1 MKQNLWLV
9 AALAFTFGCT
19 RTAAPIREAR
29 SLAEAR
35 TLAASES
42 RAILIGV
49 STHGCAPCK
58 AFDHASTSDND
69 VRGALA
75 SVILIRSAP
84 DGAPDLELWRQ
95 SVSGYPTF
103 ILLDR
108 EGREID
114 RWSGFGGAHEWR
126 REFNNALAQDIRLDQ
141 YRARHER
148 EPTVASALRLARI
161 ADDSGDQLL
170 RLKYLDQAL
179 TLPGEKPGELRR
191 EQLSTLI
198 AAGFVH
204 QKEIPDYDQRLIEAG
219 LGARDACRADADCLL
234 TLALIVTD
242 RQLWSSTQGTVIE
255 SLLTALPA
263 QLNPKQERRRVSLRA
278 RTVWMLQHDQAAA
291 LALWQQHLETQPRPG
306 LDSALEFAAWA
317 FEERI
322 GFAPVEAA
330 CLAALETA
338 TEPQKQ
344 AALLDAIGEARF
356 NLGRVS
362 EAIEAMDRA
371 AALEPTNPR
380 HAEARDAWRAL
391 SAKRPTTPAML

>member
-1 MKQNLWLV
+1 MKRNLWLV
-9 AALAFTFGCT
+9 ATLALAFGCT
-19 RTAAPIREAR
+19 RTTMPIREAR

-35 TLAASES
+35 ALAASES
-42 RAILIGV
+42 RAILIDV

-58 AFDHASTSDND
+58 AFDQASTSDND
-69 VRGALA
+69 LREALA
-75 SVILIRSAP
+75 HVILIRSAP
-84 DGAPDLELWRQ
+84 DGAPDLEPWRRN
-95 SVSGYPTF
+95 VSGYPTF

-114 RWSGFGGAHEWR
+114 RWSGFGGADNWR
-126 REFNNALAQDIRLDQ
+126 REFDNALAQNIGLDQ

-161 ADDSGDQLL
+161 ADDSGDPILQ
-170 RLKYLDQAL
+170 LKYLDQAL
-179 TLPGEKPGELRR
+179 TLPGEKPVELRR
-191 EQLSTLI
+191 EQLRTLI
-198 AAGFVH
+198 AAGFVNR
-204 QKEIPDYDQRLIEAG
+204 KELPNYDQRLIEVG

-234 TLALIVTD
+234 TLARIVTD
-242 RQLWSSTQGTVIE
+242 RQLWSSTQATVIE
-255 SLLTALPA
+255 SLLTALPP
-263 QLNPKQERRRVSLRA
+263 QLSPEQERRRVSLRA

-291 LALWQQHLETQPRPG
+291 LALWQQHLESQPRPS

-330 CLAALETA
+330 CLAALEAA

-362 EAIEAMDRA
+362 EAIDAMDRA
-371 AALEPTNPR
+371 ATLEPTNPR
-380 HAEARDAWRAL
+380 HAEARDAWRVL
-391 SAKRPTTPAML
+391 SEKRPTTPAVL